1 MTRHFEALARPLHG
15 RMAAVACAAGLAGLL
30 LAAAGWREAHA
41 QPARI
46 VALGASNTAGTGVG
60 KSAAWPARLQALL
73 KARGINASVGNAGIH
88 GDTTGGMLARLD
100 RAAPPGTRLVIL
112 QPGGN
117 DARRGQ
123 AGQTA
128 GNIAQI
134 QSRLAARKVA
144 IVVMGNSYLQAV
156 PAGERQSDR
165 IHFTAAGHA
174 RLAAAILPEVL
185 AALGR

>member
-1 MTRHFEALARPLHG
+1 MRSLIVRAFRPSIGTL
-15 RMAAVACAAGLAGLL
+15 ACAAVVAGMSLP
-30 LAAAGWREAHA
+30 GIWGDAHA
-41 QPARI
+41 QSARI

-60 KSAAWPARLQALL
+60 KGSAWPARLQAML
-73 KARGINASVGNAGIH
+73 KARGINASVINAGVH

-144 IVVMGNSYLQAV
+144 VVMMGQNYLSAV
-156 PAGERQSDR
+156 PPSERQSDR
-165 IHFTAAGHA
+165 IHFTPEGHS
-174 RLAAAILPEVL
+174 RLAAAILPGVL